1 MTVSASHTARVHEL
15 STYTPICRS
24 CGLILCAVNLP
35 QYCCPDCMNPLVTG
49 SAQDA
54 LIAQLESELTS
65 TIANEVEAKERVAEE
80 ARRVAGM
87 FPSLPPSSSS
97 ASPSPGA
104 AQKAHANPT
113 KPTHKVMSLTGSHQ
127 RVVVSSYMNKPPAKS
142 TIETEDTEPQRVR
155 PPAPPPVTTIQPN
168 PDRPFENF
176 IHGGVTYKPRP
187 ATTHHKPKSSR
198 RKEKNERGNQE
209 NS

>member
-1 MTVSASHTARVHEL
+1 M
-15 STYTPICRS
+15 
-24 CGLILCAVNLP
+24 ILCAVNLP
-35 QYCCPDCMNPLVTG
+35 QYCCPDCLNPLVTG

-54 LIAQLESELTS
+54 LIAQLESELSS
-65 TIANEVEAKERVAEE
+65 TIAKEVEEKERVAKE
-80 ARRVAGM
+80 ARRVAGE
-87 FPSLPPSSSS
+87 FPSLLPSSSS
-97 ASPSPGA
+97 TSPSPA

-113 KPTHKVMSLTGSHQ
+113 KPTHKVMSLTGGNQ
-127 RVVVSSYMNKPPAKS
+127 RVVVSSYTNKPPAGS
-142 TIETEDTEPQRVR
+142 TIETKDTEPQRVR
-155 PPAPPPVTTIQPN
+155 PPAPPPVTTIQSN

-198 RKEKNERGNQE
+198 RKEKKERGEQE